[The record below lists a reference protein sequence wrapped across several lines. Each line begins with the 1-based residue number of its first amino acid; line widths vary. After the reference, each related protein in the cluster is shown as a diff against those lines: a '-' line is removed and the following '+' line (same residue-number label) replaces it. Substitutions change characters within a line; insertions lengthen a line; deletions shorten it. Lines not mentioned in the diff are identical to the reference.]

1 MFPKYFH
8 LYQEKIKIKSVGWSE
23 ILKDQV
29 VAPID
34 WKLEFQP
41 LGIWWTILKSFFP
54 LNVDIMNRGKKEQK
68 QLNLKQSPRI
78 TILIRS
84 MKRYA
89 FDPREYRSLRWAFEF
104 GSCGNIQI
112 HYFISFKISTF
123 KYIPKCWFFVG
134 KLALPWQEQ
143 ILPTSELGSCDLAH
157 SLTTTFEQDMKIS
170 FFFSIHK
177 AM

>member
-1 MFPKYFH
+1 MFSSLSRKA
-8 LYQEKIKIKSVGWSE
+8 KSQKCRLVRNLERSSCRSHRLE
-23 ILKDQV
+23 IGVPASWDMM
-29 VAPID
+29 D
-34 WKLEFQP
+34 H
-41 LGIWWTILKSFFP
+41 LKSFFP
-54 LNVDIMNRGKKEQK
+54 LNVDIMNRGEKKQK
-68 QLNLKQSPRI
+68 QLNFKQSPRI

-143 ILPTSELGSCDLAH
+143 ILPTSELGSCDLVH

-170 FFFSIHK
+170 FFFIIHK